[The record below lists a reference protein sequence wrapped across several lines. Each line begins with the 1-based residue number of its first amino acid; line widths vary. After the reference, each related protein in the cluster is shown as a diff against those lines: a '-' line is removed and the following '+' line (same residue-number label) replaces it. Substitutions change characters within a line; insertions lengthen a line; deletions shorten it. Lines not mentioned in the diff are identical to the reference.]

1 MLRFAANRHL
11 VSVRRLAAGFRLAS
25 GFRLA
30 ATLGVASTVMLACTE
45 DPLGNLDSET
55 APGATSPTRE
65 FKLSVEDLPTWRDT
79 TVSGFTLRN
88 GAGFILVADQPA
100 LQSRSL
106 GSINVPDTLTTFADT
121 LPVERF
127 ESASIRIAI
136 DTLNSVFESFP
147 LTVRLV
153 SLTQR
158 FESDEANWTQAA
170 DGRPWLTP
178 GGDLG
183 AELSSAEMT
192 EVSDSLIFEFQ
203 VPVDSLLKSWQAQD
217 GDPGFALTLEGPGSQ
232 LLIRAIALRVEAL
245 LEGREV
251 PIDQQLISD
260 VRTFI
265 TDPEL
270 PAEGLALRVA
280 GLPASRFYVTFDPP
294 DSLDGIPLLGAVVN
308 HAELVFHPLPP
319 PAEPYLMERS
329 VAVRPV
335 TLLADPF
342 EFGSKTPI
350 GSTPA
355 AFTVLEPDSLAVG
368 EPFRVDVTV
377 LVANALF
384 VEADSIGQVRLG
396 LRAEPDGQTV
406 GFWEFGSVEA
416 TAGLRPELVII
427 VTPPPRFGIP

>member
-1 MLRFAANRHL
+1 MPRFVPNRRFLAVGRFAAVGRSAAML
-11 VSVRRLAAGFRLAS
+11 V
-25 GFRLA
+25 
-30 ATLGVASTVMLACTE
+30 VASAVMLACTE
-45 DPLGNLDSET
+45 DPLGNLDSGT
-55 APGATSPTRE
+55 APGVTSPTTE
-65 FKLSVEDLPTWRDT
+65 FRLSVENLPTWRDT
-79 TVSGFTLRN
+79 TVSGFTLRSA
-88 GAGFILVADQPA
+88 AGFILLADQPT

-106 GSINVPDTLTTFADT
+106 NSINVPDTLTTIADT

-136 DTLNSVFESFP
+136 DTTSSVFATLP

-153 SLTQR
+153 SLTQG

-170 DGRPWLTP
+170 EGRSWMTP

-183 AELSSAEMT
+183 AELSSVEMT

-217 GDPGFALTLEGPGSQ
+217 GDPGFALVLEGPGSQ
-232 LLIRAIALRVEAL
+232 ILIRAVSLRVEAL

-251 PIDQQLISD
+251 PIDQELISN

-265 TDPEL
+265 TNPEP

-294 DSLDGIPLLGAVVN
+294 DSLGGVPLLGSVVN

-319 PAEPYLMERS
+319 PAEPYVMERN

-342 EFGSKTPI
+342 EFGAKTPI

-368 EPFRVDVTV
+368 ELFRVDVTV

-384 VEADSIGQVRLG
+384 VEADSIGQVRVG

-416 TAGLRPELVII
+416 IAGLRPELVII
-427 VTPPPRFGIP
+427 LTPPPRFGVP